1 MEFQKMTE
9 IDKTPIIFEKG
20 IPKKNKFIQGILFT
34 KILLVLPF
42 VRSIIK
48 RWLTHCHNVYI
59 IPGFYCFYGNI
70 YAKNVGLSNTILLD
84 YAPIYIGEDSRFAFD
99 NLVITSTHDYDD
111 FSKVIAKPVV
121 IGKNVF
127 ITSRCIILG
136 GVTIGDNS
144 VIAAGSVVTK
154 DIPPNCLAGG
164 NPAKVIKY
172 YSQTKEEKVGN

>member
-1 MEFQKMTE
+1 MIGVLKMEFQKMTE

-70 YAKNVGLSNTILLD
+70 YAKNVGFQRT
-84 YAPIYIGEDSRFAFD
+84 YAYAWKSRRVSSVSESV
-99 NLVITSTHDYDD
+99 L
-111 FSKVIAKPVV
+111 
-121 IGKNVF
+121 NVENG
-127 ITSRCIILG
+127 IDL
-136 GVTIGDNS
+136 
-144 VIAAGSVVTK
+144 
-154 DIPPNCLAGG
+154 
-164 NPAKVIKY
+164 
-172 YSQTKEEKVGN
+172 